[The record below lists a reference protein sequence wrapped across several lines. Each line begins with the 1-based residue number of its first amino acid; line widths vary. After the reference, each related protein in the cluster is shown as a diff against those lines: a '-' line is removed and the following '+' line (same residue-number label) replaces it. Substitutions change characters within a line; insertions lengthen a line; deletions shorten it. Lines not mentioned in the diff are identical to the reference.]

1 MKNESCPR
9 ASALADAAARRLLAA
24 EERAHARDCDLC
36 ATELALAASG
46 ALARGLVVAA
56 RLPTAR
62 QTLLRARLEA
72 RRREAERRLRPLA
85 IWQAVAL
92 AVAVATG
99 LWLVP
104 PMIDALVDA
113 PTGATAASPAQ
124 LVFALGLALL
134 AALPLLAVG
143 RRRSV

>member
-1 MKNESCPR
+1 MKNESCAR
-9 ASALADAAARRLLAA
+9 AGALAEAAARRPLDA
-24 EERAHARDCDLC
+24 EERAHARDCEVC

-46 ALARGLVVAA
+46 ALARSLVAA
-56 RLPTAR
+56 AQLPTAR

-104 PMIDALVDA
+104 PMIGALVAA
-113 PTGATAASPAQ
+113 PTGATAVSPAQ

-134 AALPLLAVG
+134 AALPLLAAG
-143 RRRSV
+143 GRRSV